1 MHALRR
7 WLRTPKG
14 IFALMLLAC
23 TVPAAAAAGWRLVT
37 PGLVAAI
44 LTAGALDAP
53 LLRWRR
59 GKWTLPDGAFLTG
72 WLVALVLS
80 PHEPWTHAAATAAL
94 AIGAKHLWHAGR
106 ANVLNPAAAG
116 LVASYH
122 LLDTGQ
128 SWWGA
133 LPELSPLWLHT
144 ALLAGGIYITN
155 RVNKLPLVLSF
166 LGAYFCL
173 FTATA
178 FVGDP
183 RHVAEIF
190 RTPDINA
197 VIYFS
202 LVILTDPPTSPA
214 KYPGQWVFGI
224 IVATA
229 SYAVFM
235 LFGVA
240 YFLLAGVLA
249 GNAWEAWRRMRRRG
263 QTAGEARSGAGQ
275 LAPTLPP

>member
-1 MHALRR
+1 MHAFRR

-23 TVPAAAAAGWRLVT
+23 TVPAAAVAGWRLVM

-44 LTAGALDAP
+44 LTAGVLDAP

-59 GKWTLPDGAFLTG
+59 GKWTLPDGALLTG

-80 PHEPWTHAAATAAL
+80 PHEPWTHAAMTSAL
-94 AIGAKHLWHAGR
+94 AIGAKHAWHAGR

-133 LPELSPLWLHT
+133 LPELSAWWI
-144 ALLAGGIYITN
+144 ALLLALGAIMAQ
-155 RVNKLPLVLSF
+155 RLHKSVAAVVF
-166 LGAYFCL
+166 LGAWFAC
-173 FTATA
+173 ATVFA
-178 FVGDP
+178 YVGDP
-183 RHVAEIF
+183 VAVVEIF
-190 RTPDINA
+190 RAPDLHA
-197 VIYFS
+197 ALFFAAFM
-202 LVILTDPPTSPA
+202 LTDPPTSPP
-214 KYPGQWVFGI
+214 KPRDQVVFSLITAG
-224 IVATA
+224 VAF
-229 SYAVFM
+229 AVLM
-235 LFGVA
+235 LVGAA

-249 GNAWEAWRRMRRRG
+249 GNAWEGWRKHRLRRAHRPAAV
-263 QTAGEARSGAGQ
+263 TI
-275 LAPTLPP
+275 

>member
-1 MHALRR
+1 MTALRR

-23 TVPAAAAAGWRLVT
+23 TVPAASAAGWPLVL

-59 GKWTLPDGAFLTG
+59 GRWTLPDGALLTG

-80 PHEPWTHAAATAAL
+80 PHEPWTHAAITSAL
-94 AIGAKHLWHAGR
+94 AIGAKHAWHAGR

-116 LVASYH
+116 LVVSYH

-133 LPELSPLWLHT
+133 LPELSAGWI
-144 ALLAGGIYITN
+144 ALLLALGAIMAQ
-155 RVNKLPLVLSF
+155 RLHKAVAALVF
-166 LGAYFCL
+166 LGAWFAC
-173 FTATA
+173 ATVIA
-178 FVGDP
+178 YIGDP
-183 RHVAEIF
+183 VAVVEIF
-190 RTPDINA
+190 RAPDLHA
-197 VIYFS
+197 ALFFAAFM
-202 LVILTDPPTSPA
+202 LTDPPTSPPKA
-214 KYPGQWVFGI
+214 RDQVVFALVTAGVAFAVLMWVG
-224 IVATA
+224 A
-229 SYAVFM
+229 
-235 LFGVA
+235 A

-249 GNAWEAWRRMRRRG
+249 ANAWEGWRKHRLRRAHRPV
-263 QTAGEARSGAGQ
+263 TVTS
-275 LAPTLPP
+275 